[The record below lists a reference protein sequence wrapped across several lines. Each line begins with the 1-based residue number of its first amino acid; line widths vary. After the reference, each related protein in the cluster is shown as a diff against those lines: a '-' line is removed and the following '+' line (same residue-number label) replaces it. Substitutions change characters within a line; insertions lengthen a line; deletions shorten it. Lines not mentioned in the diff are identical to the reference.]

1 MEKGYEVSVERPS
14 DYLHVRAEGI
24 RTRLSVAALT
34 GEVFKAAT
42 RDNRS
47 RVLVDVRWLKG
58 RLSVFDSLFIV
69 REEFPKIRW
78 QGIQR
83 AAIVDLDIQGMRRWF
98 FETAAQ
104 NRGFNLRVFAQE
116 HKAREWLLQG

>member
-1 MEKGYEVSVERPS
+1 MEKGYKVSVGRPS

-34 GEVFKAAT
+34 GEVFEAAT
-42 RDNRS
+42 SDKRA
-47 RVLVDVRWLKG
+47 RVLVDVRALKG
-58 RLSVFDSLFIV
+58 RLSVFDSLYII

-83 AAIVDLDIQGMRRWF
+83 AAIVDLEIQSMRRWF

-104 NRGFNLRVFAQE
+104 NRGFNLRVFAKE
-116 HKAREWLLQG
+116 NKAREWLLQG